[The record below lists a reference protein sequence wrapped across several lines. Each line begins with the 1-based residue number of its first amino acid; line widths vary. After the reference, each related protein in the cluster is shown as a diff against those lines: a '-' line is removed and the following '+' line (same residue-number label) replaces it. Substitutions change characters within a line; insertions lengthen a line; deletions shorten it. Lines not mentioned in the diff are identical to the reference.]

1 MSCRPLAETDGAAAG
16 SKRTAEESEEV
27 PAAKRVCVG
36 AKRAAPEDYD
46 VIDVETLSLSSAEEG
61 VIRGQSDFGLGET
74 EENDEEEEAA
84 NSSDEVIS
92 VGGGDCGQT
101 GGAPPPH
108 PGSTAGSPE
117 DTEIDVIGGSS
128 PCPAPVMLTWTEPSE
143 EDEEEEEVDIEEEKT
158 EYSSSA
164 VIHILC

>member
-1 MSCRPLAETDGAAAG
+1 MSCQPLAETDGAAAG

-46 VIDVETLSLSSAEEG
+46 DVIDVETLSLSSAEEG

-74 EENDEEEEAA
+74 QENDEEEEAA

-108 PGSTAGSPE
+108 PGSTSGSPE

-143 EDEEEEEVDIEEEKT
+143 EDEEEEVDIEDEKT